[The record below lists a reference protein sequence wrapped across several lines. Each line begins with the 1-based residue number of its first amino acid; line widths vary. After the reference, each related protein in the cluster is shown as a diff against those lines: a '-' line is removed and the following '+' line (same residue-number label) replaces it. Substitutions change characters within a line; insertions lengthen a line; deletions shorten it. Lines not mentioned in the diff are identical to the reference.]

1 MAFRRKV
8 MPLGSTPELI
18 HPADMK
24 NETVSVLLVEDN
36 SEHVEFMEQMLAAS
50 QGVAMFQ
57 LRVADSLKSGL
68 DNLRSGGVDVI
79 LLDLNLPDSDGLET
93 FIRVVEAA
101 PDLPIVV
108 MSGINDVGLAI
119 ETVQLGAQDYL
130 VKGHVDNHL
139 LVRSMQYAIER
150 KRVQLQLKK
159 SHEELEIRVQERTA
173 ALQGTNARLN
183 REIGERSKAQQD
195 AMESNR
201 QLAETLEKLR
211 RTQDQVV
218 RRERMHALGRM
229 ANGIAHDLNNILAPV
244 VGFSELLLVKPE
256 VANDSP
262 RLRNYLQIIGG
273 AAKDA
278 SKVVGRL
285 REFYRHRDDAVTM
298 MPVVIND
305 VIQQAVSVTQP
316 RWKDQALAAGVN
328 IEMRLELGN
337 VPTVAGNEQE
347 LCEAITNLIFNA
359 ADAIEKRGLITVRTE
374 SNGRWMTITVS
385 DDGTGMSDETKSRCM
400 EPFFTTKGEQVAG
413 LGLGSVYGVVQRHD
427 GELDIQ
433 SELGRGTTVSI
444 SLPIERGVKAP
455 TGELPPLHSPRA
467 LQILVVEDEPLV
479 REVLSV
485 YLTEDHHNVVMA
497 TNGREGLEMF
507 STREFDLVLTD
518 RAMPEMNGDLLA
530 SEIRRLKPNQR
541 IILLTGF
548 GDLMSDTG
556 ESPKDVDLVV
566 SKPFTL
572 STLRDAIARSLKK
585 GS

>member
-1 MAFRRKV
+1 
-8 MPLGSTPELI
+8 
-18 HPADMK
+18 MK
-24 NETVSVLLVEDN
+24 NDTTNVLLIEDN
-36 SEHVEFMEQMLAAS
+36 AEHVEFMEQLLAAA
-50 QGVAMFQ
+50 QGISLFQ
-57 LRVADSLKSGL
+57 LRLADTLKTGL
-68 DNLRSGGVDVI
+68 DCLRSGGVDVI

-93 FIRVVEAA
+93 FIRIVEAA
-101 PDLPIVV
+101 PEVPIVV
-108 MSGINDVGLAI
+108 LSGINDVGLAI

-139 LVRSMQYAIER
+139 LVRSMQYAVER
-150 KRVQLQLKK
+150 KRIQLQLKK

-183 REIGERSKAQQD
+183 REIGERSKAQQE
-195 AMESNR
+195 AVESNR

-211 RTQDQVV
+211 RTQEQVV

-229 ANGIAHDLNNILAPV
+229 ANGIAHDLNNTLAPI

-256 VANDSP
+256 IAADIA
-262 RLRNYLQIIGG
+262 RLRSYLEIIGG

-278 SKVVGRL
+278 AKVVGRL
-285 REFYRHRDDAVTM
+285 RDFYRHRDDAVTV

-305 VIQQAVSVTQP
+305 VIQQAVAVTQP

-347 LCEAITNLIFNA
+347 LGEAITNLIFNA
-359 ADAIEKRGLITVRTE
+359 ADAITKRGIITIRSE
-374 SNGRWMTITVS
+374 ANGRWLTLSVS
-385 DDGTGMSDETKSRCM
+385 DDGVGMNEEIRTRCM
-400 EPFFTTKGEQVAG
+400 EPFFTTKGEQAAG

-433 SELGRGTTVSI
+433 SELGRGTSVSL
-444 SLPIERGVKAP
+444 SLPIERGLKAP
-455 TGELPPLHSPRA
+455 TATLPSVQSPRA

-485 YLTEDHHNVVMA
+485 YLTEDHHQVVMA
-497 TNGREGLEMF
+497 ANGREGLDHFKM
-507 STREFDLVLTD
+507 REFDLVLTD
-518 RAMPEMNGDLLA
+518 RAMPEMNGDELA
-530 SEIRRLKPNQR
+530 AEIRRLKPNQR
-541 IILLTGF
+541 VILLTGF
-548 GDLMSDTG
+548 GDLMSGAG
-556 ESPKDVDLVV
+556 EHPKDVDLVV

-572 STLRDAIARSLKK
+572 NTLREAITKSLSKARSTAA
-585 GS
+585 

>member
-1 MAFRRKV
+1 
-8 MPLGSTPELI
+8 
-18 HPADMK
+18 MK
-24 NETVSVLLVEDN
+24 NETVTVLLVEDN
-36 SEHVEFMEQMLAAS
+36 AEHVEFMEQLLAAS
-50 QGVAMFQ
+50 HGVVLFQ
-57 LRVADSLKSGL
+57 LRVADSLKSAL
-68 DNLRSGGVDVI
+68 DNLRSGGVDVT

-101 PDLPIVV
+101 PEVPIVV
-108 MSGINDVGLAI
+108 LSGINDVGLAI

-159 SHEELEIRVQERTA
+159 SNEELELRVQERTA

-183 REIGERSKAQQD
+183 REIGERSKAQQE
-195 AMESNR
+195 ALESNR
-201 QLAETLEKLR
+201 QLAETLDKLR
-211 RTQDQVV
+211 KTQDQVI

-229 ANGIAHDLNNILAPV
+229 ANGIAHDLNNTLAPI

-256 VANDSP
+256 VANDSA
-262 RLRNYLQIIGG
+262 RLRSYLEIIGG

-278 SKVVGRL
+278 AKVVGRL
-285 REFYRHRDDAVTM
+285 REFYRHRDDAVAM
-298 MPVVIND
+298 MPVVVND
-305 VIQQAVSVTQP
+305 VIQKAVALTQP

-328 IEMRLELGN
+328 IEIRLELGN

-347 LCEAITNLIFNA
+347 LGEAITNLIFNA
-359 ADAIEKRGLITVRTE
+359 ADAIQKRGAITIRSE
-374 SNGRWMTITVS
+374 SNGRWLTVTVS
-385 DDGTGMSDETKSRCM
+385 DDGTGMNEETKSRCM
-400 EPFFTTKGEQVAG
+400 EPFFTTKGDQVAG
-413 LGLGSVYGVVQRHD
+413 LGLGVVYGVVQRHD

-444 SLPIERGVKAP
+444 SLPLERGIKAP
-455 TGELPPLHSPRA
+455 AAELPARHAPRA

-485 YLTEDHHNVVMA
+485 YLTEDHHQIVMA
-497 TNGREGLEMF
+497 SNGREGFEAF
-507 STREFDLVLTD
+507 RTREFDLVLTD
-518 RAMPEMNGDLLA
+518 RAMPEMNGDELA
-530 SEIRRLKPNQR
+530 GEIRRLKPGQP

-548 GDLMSDTG
+548 GDLMTG
-556 ESPKDVDLVV
+556 SGEHPQDVDLVV

-572 STLRDAIARSLKK
+572 STLRDAIAKSLGKAR
-585 GS
+585 

>member
-1 MAFRRKV
+1 
-8 MPLGSTPELI
+8 L
-18 HPADMK
+18 
-24 NETVSVLLVEDN
+24 
-36 SEHVEFMEQMLAAS
+36 
-50 QGVAMFQ
+50 
-57 LRVADSLKSGL
+57 
-68 DNLRSGGVDVI
+68 I
-79 LLDLNLPDSDGLET
+79 LLDLTLPDSDGLET

-150 KRVQLQLKK
+150 KRIQLQLKK
-159 SHEELEIRVQERTA
+159 SHEELEVRVQERTA

-183 REIGERSKAQQD
+183 REINERSKAQQE
-195 AMESNR
+195 AVESNQR
-201 QLAETLEKLR
+201 LAETLEKLR

-229 ANGIAHDLNNILAPV
+229 ANGIAHDLNNTLAPI

-256 VANDSP
+256 VGGDVA
-262 RLRNYLQIIGG
+262 RLRSYLEIIGG

-278 SKVVGRL
+278 AKIVGRL
-285 REFYRHRDDAVTM
+285 RDFYRHRDDAVTM

-305 VIQQAVSVTQP
+305 VVQQAVALTQP

-328 IEMRLELGN
+328 IEVRLELGN

-347 LCEAITNLIFNA
+347 LGEALTNLIFNA
-359 ADAIEKRGLITVRTE
+359 ADAIAKRGVITIRTE
-374 SNGRWMTITVS
+374 VSGRWLIITVS
-385 DDGTGMSDETKSRCM
+385 DDGVRMNDETRTRCM
-400 EPFFTTKGEQVAG
+400 EPFFTTKGEQAAG
-413 LGLGSVYGVVQRHD
+413 LGLGSVYGLVQRHD

-433 SELGRGTTVSI
+433 SEPGRGTSVSI
-444 SLPIERGVKAP
+444 SLPLERGAKAP
-455 TGELPPLHSPRA
+455 TAALPPVSSPRA

-485 YLTEDHHNVVMA
+485 YLTEDHHQVVMA
-497 TNGREGLEMF
+497 ANGREGLDQF
-507 STREFDLVLTD
+507 KKREFDLVLTD
-518 RAMPEMNGDLLA
+518 RAMPEMNGDELA
-530 SEIRRLKPNQR
+530 AEIRRLKANQR

-548 GDLMSDTG
+548 GDLMSGSG
-556 ESPKDVDLVV
+556 EHPKDVDLVV

-572 STLRDAIARSLKK
+572 STLREAIARSL
-585 GS
+585 GNIR

>member
-1 MAFRRKV
+1 
-8 MPLGSTPELI
+8 
-18 HPADMK
+18 MK
-24 NETVSVLLVEDN
+24 KETTNVLLIEDN
-36 SEHVEFMEQMLAAS
+36 AEHVEFMEQLLAAA
-50 QGVAMFQ
+50 QGVALFQ
-57 LRVADSLKSGL
+57 LRVADSLRAGL

-93 FIRVVEAA
+93 FIRIVEAA
-101 PDLPIVV
+101 PEVPIVV

-150 KRVQLQLKK
+150 KRIQLQLKK
-159 SHEELEIRVQERTA
+159 SHEELELRVQERTA

-183 REIGERSKAQQD
+183 REIGERSKAEQE
-195 AMESNR
+195 AVESNR

-229 ANGIAHDLNNILAPV
+229 ANGIAHDLNNTLAPI

-256 VANDSP
+256 VSNDVA
-262 RLRNYLQIIGG
+262 RLRSYLEIIGG

-278 SKVVGRL
+278 AKIVGRL
-285 REFYRHRDDAVTM
+285 RDFYRHRDDAVAM

-305 VIQQAVSVTQP
+305 VIQQAVALTQP
-316 RWKDQALAAGVN
+316 RWKDQALAVGVN
-328 IEMRLELGN
+328 IEVRLELGN

-347 LCEAITNLIFNA
+347 LGEAVANLIFNA
-359 ADAIEKRGLITVRTE
+359 VDAIGKRGVITIRSEVD
-374 SNGRWMTITVS
+374 GRWLTVTVS
-385 DDGTGMSDETKSRCM
+385 DDGAGMNEETRMRCM
-400 EPFFTTKGEQVAG
+400 EPFYTTKGEQAAG
-413 LGLGSVYGVVQRHD
+413 LGLGSVYGVVRRHD

-433 SELGRGTTVSI
+433 SEVGRGTSVSF
-444 SLPIERGVKAP
+444 SLPIERGIKAP
-455 TGELPPLHSPRA
+455 TAALPPIQSLRA

-485 YLTEDHHNVVMA
+485 YLTEDHHQIVMA
-497 TNGREGLEMF
+497 ANGREGLDQF
-507 STREFDLVLTD
+507 KTREFDLVLTD
-518 RAMPEMNGDLLA
+518 RAMPEMNGDELA
-530 SEIRRLKPNQR
+530 AEIRRLKPNQR
-541 IILLTGF
+541 VILLTGF
-548 GDLMSDTG
+548 GDLMSGSG
-556 ESPKDVDLVV
+556 EHPKDVDLVV

-572 STLRDAIARSLKK
+572 STLREAIAKSLGKI
-585 GS
+585 